1 MRQIKL
7 IDYFKKY
14 KGLSHQIAAIQELQ
28 GQLPKELLKYD
39 APWVTCFDCDDEI
52 NCESR

>member
-1 MRQIKL
+1 MRKIKL

-28 GQLPKELLKYD
+28 GLLPEELLKHD
-39 APWVTCFDCDDEI
+39 AAWVTCFDCDDGMNQLPE
-52 NCESR
+52 